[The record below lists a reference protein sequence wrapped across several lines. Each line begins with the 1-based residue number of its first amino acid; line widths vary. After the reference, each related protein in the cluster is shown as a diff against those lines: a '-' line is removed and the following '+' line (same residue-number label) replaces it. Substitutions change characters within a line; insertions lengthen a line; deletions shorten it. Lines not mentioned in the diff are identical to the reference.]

1 MMTRE
6 TLLQKGLKL
15 SHLRILAA
23 FAETE
28 KISLAA
34 ERIGVTQPAAS
45 RLVAEIEQIVGAP
58 VHIRTGRGVAL
69 TLVGRAL
76 ADRAQRIIIEL
87 RDAARDMAEITTGG
101 VGHVRIG
108 SVTGPA
114 MDRVLP
120 VLRTTRLAQP
130 SVVVE
135 VIVATSDI
143 LAQHLLTGRID
154 FALGRPPEGEERTQ
168 IDTQFITSELV
179 SLVVRRGHPLQ
190 RKDPLAAPDLL
201 GFDWVLPGPESLM
214 TRALLA
220 RLQALGL
227 PKPQQRLFTS
237 SFLLTLALV
246 QQSNAIAPLARAVAD
261 TFASAPDAP
270 YASLPLDLGII
281 VEPFGLMTR
290 TGMALPPAARHLA
303 DRILALHPSLTP
315 HTITA

>member
-1 MMTRE
+1 MKNDQISE
-6 TLLQKGLKL
+6 SLLQKGLKL

-45 RLVAEIEQIVGAP
+45 RLLAEIEQIAGSP
-58 VHIRTGRGVAL
+58 VHGKTGRGVAL
-69 TLVGRAL
+69 TLAGRAL
-76 ADRAQRIIIEL
+76 ADRAQRILIEL
-87 RDAARDMAEITTGG
+87 HHAARDMAEISSGG
-101 VGHVRIG
+101 IGHVRIG

-120 VLRTTRLAQP
+120 VLRTTRLEQP

-135 VIVATSDI
+135 VIIATSDI
-143 LAQHLLTGRID
+143 LVEHLLSGRID
-154 FALGRPPEGEERTQ
+154 FALGRPPESENSALL
-168 IDTQFITSELV
+168 DTRYISPEVV
-179 SLVVRRGHPLQ
+179 SLVVRRDHPLH
-190 RKDPLAAPDLL
+190 RRPELVATDLL

-214 TRALLA
+214 TRVVLA

-246 QQSNAIAPLARAVAD
+246 QQSNAIAPLASAVAD
-261 TFASAPDAP
+261 TFASGPDSP
-270 YASLPLDLGII
+270 YFRLPLDLGIT

-290 TGMALPPAARHLA
+290 VGMKLPPAAQQLA
-303 DRILALHPSLTP
+303 ERILAQIP
-315 HTITA
+315 